1 VQVFWPPAAAVG
13 EVLAMG
19 DQALMQVAGEQRDAF
34 RLERSTT
41 CSSQGQASIGHSASI
56 KLAGD
61 GC

>member
-1 VQVFWPPAAAVG
+1 
-13 EVLAMG
+13 MG